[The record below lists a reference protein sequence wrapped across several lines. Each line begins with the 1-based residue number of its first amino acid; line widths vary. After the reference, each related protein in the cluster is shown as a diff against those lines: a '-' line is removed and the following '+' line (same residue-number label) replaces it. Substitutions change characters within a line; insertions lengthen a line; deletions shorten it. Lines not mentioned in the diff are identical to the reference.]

1 MKRKRKITFLATAI
15 LCGVIF
21 WPAPTRCALITIE
34 IEAVVDSVW
43 DASNYLEG
51 KIRPADTMTGT
62 YTCDSDTPDSATE
75 EWLGK
80 YEYSQ
85 APYGMIL
92 EVGDFRFETA
102 PEDVD
107 FIIYVSNDRLSP
119 KGDIYNIVSKSNLP
133 LSNGTPVE
141 SIWWQLNDNTA
152 SALSS
157 DALPTTFPFLN
168 DWEANVLGID
178 AYRRYG
184 ISAHVTSAIPE
195 PCTIILLGLG
205 GLVLRKRS

>member
-1 MKRKRKITFLATAI
+1 MKRTIVLIGMALVFCALAAN
-15 LCGVIF
+15 G
-21 WPAPTRCALITIE
+21 ALITIE
-34 IEAVVDSVW
+34 IEAVVDNVW
-43 DASNYLEG
+43 DGGYYLEG
-51 KIRPADTMTGT
+51 KIGPGDTIRGT
-62 YTCDSDTPDSATE
+62 YSYNSDMPDSATE
-75 EWLGK
+75 PWLGE

-85 APYGMIL
+85 HPYGMIL
-92 EVGDFRFETA
+92 GVGDFRFETA

-141 SIWWQLNDNTA
+141 SIWWQLNDNTG

-168 DWEANVLGID
+168 DWEGNVLGID